1 MIKDQ
6 RVYLVQML
14 ECIERI
20 ESFVIDGEAEF
31 YRDGRTQDAVLHL
44 SLIHI

>member
-1 MIKDQ
+1 MTKDQ

-20 ESFVIDGEAEF
+20 ESFVSDGEAEF
-31 YRDGRTQDAVLHL
+31 YRDGATISRNTRAV
-44 SLIHI
+44 